1 MAATFGVLAVIA
13 LSKGT
18 VVAIMHVGFTSD
30 SESFAALPPIDAMW
44 HGAPGESGP
53 GCLPGV

>member
-1 MAATFGVLAVIA
+1 
-13 LSKGT
+13 LSLLIR

-30 SESFAALPPIDAMW
+30 SEGFAALPPIDAMW

-53 GCLPGV
+53 GCLPSV